1 MRDRH
6 AGCVLTLLTD
16 FGNSQYVGQMK
27 GVIHRIQPDARIVD
41 ITHQVGQGQ
50 IKEGAFLLWASVPYF
65 PKDAVHVG
73 VVDPGVGT
81 DRAPILVTTKQG
93 SLVGPDNGLLIPA
106 ARRLGLLEVVEATNE
121 ELFLPDVSHTFHGR
135 DIFAPV
141 AAHVARGATP
151 DEVGVVADGFIEEA
165 LKAPVLDDRIRG
177 EVLHVDHFGNVV
189 TSIWHEDL
197 DAHVDVGDAVP
208 LDVAGKDEEVPRVH
222 TFDDVEDATAGLI
235 VGSTGFIELV
245 VHDGS
250 AAELF
255 GLEVGDGIHAE
266 LG

>member
-1 MRDRH
+1 MI
-6 AGCVLTLLTD
+6 TLLTD
-16 FGNSQYVGQMK
+16 FGQSQYVGQMK

-41 ITHQVGQGQ
+41 VTHRVGQGNV
-50 IKEGAFLLWASVPYF
+50 KEGAFLLWASVPYF
-65 PKDAVHVG
+65 PKGTVHVG

-81 DRAPILVTTKQG
+81 DRAPVLVTTNG
-93 SLVGPDNGLLIPA
+93 GALVGPDNGLLIPA
-106 ARRLGLLEVVEATNE
+106 ARRMGLLEVVEATNE

-141 AAHVARGATP
+141 AAHVDRGVTP

-165 LKAPVLDDRIRG
+165 LQAPVLDDRIRG

-189 TSIWHEDL
+189 TSIWHQDL
-197 DAHVDVGDAVP
+197 DERFETGDGVP
-208 LDVAGKDEEVPRVH
+208 LSLDGKEETVPRVH
-222 TFDDVEDATAGLI
+222 TFDDVEEAPAGLI
-235 VGSTGFIELV
+235 EGSTGFIELV

-250 AAELF
+250 AADLF
-255 GLEVGDGIHAE
+255 GLTVGDPVAVT